1 MIDLVRVPGSTIS
14 GSKSGGGV
22 GGLVT
27 SYLSV
32 STPSPLLESL
42 GDSPFKV
49 IIKWKAVSD

>member
-14 GSKSGGGV
+14 GSKSGGGG